1 MRLIANESQ
10 IKIRTRMGE
19 LAPLVGLGLLAA
31 AMVLVFLKPEWSWAT
46 LIAVWVGFVV
56 SLIGGYLGGRYMGP
70 LAHHKKVPEALKG
83 LENSFTLLMY
93 KTPAPFVVVDA
104 GGLTVIFVRSQNGRI
119 TYRNGKW
126 HQQEKMG
133 WMKRFAGQEGV
144 GRPDQ
149 MALLEVEDLQRF
161 LHKRLP
167 EGVEVPVRP
176 VILFVH
182 PDAVVEVEGSPVPV
196 FRSPELK
203 RWLRREGR
211 RPNLPKETL
220 GALYAALAIEADD

>member
-10 IKIRTRMGE
+10 IRTRTRIGE
-19 LAPLVGLGLLAA
+19 IAPLAGFGLLVAGMA
-31 AMVLVFLKPEWSWAT
+31 ILFWKPEWFWITSV
-46 LIAVWVGFVV
+46 IVWVGFAA
-56 SLIGGYLGGRYMGP
+56 SLIGSYFGGRYMGP
-70 LAHHKKVPEALKG
+70 LAHHKRVPEALKG

-104 GGLTVIFVRSQNGRI
+104 GGLTVITVRSQGGHI
-119 TYRNGKW
+119 AYTNGKW
-126 HQQEKMG
+126 KHKEKMG
-133 WMKRFAGQEGV
+133 GLKRFAGQEGL

-149 MALLEVEDLQRF
+149 MAQVEMDDLHRF
-161 LHKRLP
+161 LRKRLP
-167 EGVEVPVRP
+167 EGVEIPLRP

-182 PDAVVEVEGSPVPV
+182 PDAVVEAEGSPIPV
-196 FRSPELK
+196 FRTSELK

-220 GALYAALAIEADD
+220 EALYVALGIEAND